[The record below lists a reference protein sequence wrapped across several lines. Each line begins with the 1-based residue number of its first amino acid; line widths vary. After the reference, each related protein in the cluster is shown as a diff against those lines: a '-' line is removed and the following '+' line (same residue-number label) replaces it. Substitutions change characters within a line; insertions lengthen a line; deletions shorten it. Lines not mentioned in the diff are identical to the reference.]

1 MRLRP
6 TLVIIYILILFG
18 GLALMFVSV
27 QTTEKNYSLPT
38 EGIKTFT
45 LDLKKGWYYDLEVR
59 AWSGDETINVSI
71 LQGEEVIFSALL
83 IGEELE
89 YEMDPDPPY
98 VYYPALGDGFQVEE
112 SGNYTLLAHVI
123 VEPTQ
128 GSASLRLYCT
138 NQHVLG
144 FDTGFLVIPWLI
156 TIICGFFVLIGSVFF
171 DLFQALRKKREWPLM
186 FSFETKTSPYQTKI
200 VINSPIHKSYVPR
213 IISPIIVIAFFL
225 FFITELIAFFQHNFT
240 FTISL
245 AISAIGVV
253 FTTLVCIILLS
264 RFVIVAENEK
274 IQVGRGFWKFT
285 RVTTISKHQITDI
298 RWDIRGH
305 RPEYYLFLIIE
316 TSFTKHQF
324 QPLGIS
330 ITDSKP
336 RPELQQFLDSFLQE
350 LNDVL
355 MQ

>member
-6 TLVIIYILILFG
+6 ALVIINCLLFFG
-18 GLALMFVSV
+18 GIVLLFVSV
-27 QTTEKNYSLPT
+27 QTTEKNYALPT
-38 EGIKTFT
+38 EGTKTFT
-45 LDLKKGWYYDLEVR
+45 LDLKKEWYYDFEVT
-59 AWSGDETINVSI
+59 AWSGDETINISI
-71 LQGEEVIFSALL
+71 LRGEEVIFSALL
-83 IGEELE
+83 VGKDLE
-89 YEMDPDPPY
+89 YELEPDPPDIH
-98 VYYPALGDGFQVEE
+98 YPALGDGFQVEE
-112 SGNYTLLAHVI
+112 SGNYTLVAHVI
-123 VEPTQ
+123 IEPTQ
-128 GSASLRLYCT
+128 GSANLRLYCS
-138 NQHVLG
+138 NQRVLG
-144 FDTGFLVIPWLI
+144 FDAGVLIIPWLI
-156 TIICGFFVLIGSVFF
+156 TMICAFLALVGSFFFGLYQTI
-171 DLFQALRKKREWPLM
+171 RNKREWPLM
-186 FSFETKTSPYQTKI
+186 FSFETKRSPYQTKI
-200 VINSPIHKSYVPR
+200 VISSPIHKSYVPR
-213 IISPIIVIAFFL
+213 IIGPIIVIAFFL
-225 FFITELIAFFQHNFT
+225 FFITEFISFFQHNFT

-274 IQVGRGFWKFT
+274 IQVGRGFWKFY

-316 TSFTKHQF
+316 TSFKKHQF

-330 ITDSKP
+330 ITNSKP

-355 MQ
+355 MR